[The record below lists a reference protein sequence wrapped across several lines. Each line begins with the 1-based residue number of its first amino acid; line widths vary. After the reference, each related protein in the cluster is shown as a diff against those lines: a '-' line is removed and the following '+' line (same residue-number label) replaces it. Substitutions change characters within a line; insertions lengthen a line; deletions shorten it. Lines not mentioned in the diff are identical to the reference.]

1 VITRQCVILIGGLG
15 TRLGALSKDTP
26 KPLLPVGGKPFL
38 EVLLREAARRG
49 FTDIV
54 LLAGHA
60 AGVVEDYLKQSGIAD
75 AIGAAIRV
83 SVEPKPMGTGG
94 ALVHA
99 QAMLADEFLVFNGDT
114 WFDFNWLDLAV
125 NARTAQCDM
134 AIALRRI
141 ADPDR
146 YETVELDGARVKAIK
161 PRQAGLGFGTINGG
175 VYWMKKSAL
184 SGFSAPV
191 SMEDAIIP
199 SICGRGRLAGWIY
212 DGFFLDIGIP
222 DTYASAQEVVPAHR
236 RRPAVFLDRDGV
248 LNHDTGYVHRVDEL
262 TWIAGAKDAVKLLN
276 DRGYYVFV
284 VTNQAGVARGYYEEP
299 AIATLHQWMSQELR
313 ENGAA
318 IDDWRYCVFHPEGKL
333 EQFRRDHDWRKPGPG
348 MLIDV
353 MAQWPVD
360 RANSF
365 LIGDKASDIDAA
377 KAAGLPGY
385 LFDGGDLLRFTQDLL
400 SGKLRD

>member
-1 VITRQCVILIGGLG
+1 MITRQCVILIGGLG
-15 TRLGALSKDTP
+15 TRLGELSKATP
-26 KPLLPVGGKPFL
+26 KPLLPVGGTPFL

-60 AGVVEDYLKQSGIAD
+60 AGVVEDYLRQSGIAE
-75 AIGAAIRV
+75 AIGATIRV
-83 SVEPKPMGTGG
+83 SIEPKPMGTGG
-94 ALVHA
+94 ALIYA
-99 QAMLADEFLVFNGDT
+99 QAMLADAFLVFNGDT

-125 NARTAQCDM
+125 NARDCDM
-134 AIALRRI
+134 AMALRRI
-141 ADPDR
+141 VDPDR
-146 YETVELDGARVKAIK
+146 YETVELDGARVKTIR
-161 PRQAGLGFGTINGG
+161 PRQTGLGFGTINGG
-175 VYWMKKSAL
+175 VYWMRKSAL
-184 SGFSAPV
+184 SDFAAPV

-199 SICGRGRLAGWIY
+199 SICARGRLAGKVY

-222 DTYASAQEVVPAHR
+222 DTYAAAQMSVPAQR

-248 LNHDTGYVHRVDEL
+248 LNRDTGYVHRIDEL
-262 TWIAGAKDAVKLLN
+262 TWTPGAKDAVKLLN

-284 VTNQAGVARGYYEEP
+284 VTNQAGVARGYYDET
-299 AIATLHQWMSQELR
+299 AIANLHQWMTQELR

-348 MLIDV
+348 MLNDL

-365 LIGDKASDIDAA
+365 LIGDKASDIEAA

-385 LFDGGDLLRFTQDLL
+385 LFEGGDLLRFTQEQLGAK
-400 SGKLRD
+400 SRH